1 MRVFIDPGH
10 GGLDPG
16 ATANGLC
23 EKDLVLE
30 IACRLSTQLATY
42 GHLISMSRYT
52 DKSLELSHRADKAND
67 WLADIFLSI
76 HLNADPDPDEPGMP
90 VAKGS
95 EIWFYPG
102 SSEALRLATAI
113 ANVTKIKFLDR
124 PFRGIKEARFAVLR
138 LTRMPAALL
147 ELAFIDNPLSLRLK
161 DERIQELIALTI
173 SEGVKDY
180 FDLGKEN

>member
-16 ATANGLC
+16 ATANDLC

-30 IACRLSTQLATY
+30 IASRLSTQLASH

-52 DKSLELSHRADKAND
+52 DKFLELSHRASLAND
-67 WLADIFLSI
+67 WLADVFLSI

-90 VAKGS
+90 VAEGS
-95 EIWFYPG
+95 EIWVYPKSFDG
-102 SSEALRLATAI
+102 WRLATAI
-113 ANVTKIKFLDR
+113 SQRTKLSFPDR

-138 LTRMPAALL
+138 LTRMPAVLI
-147 ELAFIDNPLSLRLK
+147 ELAFIDNPLSVRLK
-161 DERIQELIALTI
+161 DERIQELIASTI

-180 FDLGKEN
+180 FSEQNG